1 MRGGLNHHGIHMQQL
16 LKRTK
21 QAWGSWR
28 NRLRLGSKYLAG
40 SAVDVEPIELQS
52 QSEELSSSLGKSENV
67 FKDGG
72 NLEDG
77 SLFLYLSG
85 TFINVNVIPMCWLVA
100 FHHCTFTNCV
110 FKSAPRSGKGYLL
123 EFLDCTFIDCRFE
136 NDRFG
141 SLLFKECA
149 FQESRFIVGI
159 SAYYLRMAGSKGLP
173 TCTGLETIELLEPQ
187 RAHHVEADFVNAPLQ
202 VGYRHLSWAKLR
214 AFGSLPFF
222 GLSYGGTALILF
234 LLSFID
240 HYNAQIGRLK
250 SKVDSGDTLSALQNF
265 VDRLNP
271 LSLNWQMPIL
281 LLGAVLLM
289 IASTIYAW
297 KCPSRIK
304 EFSLERWTKELGKN
318 AVNYVPLTWR
328 NPVLRW
334 ICGVLFWAGSGLTAS
349 VLIWRLGQGFSQALR
364 NW

>member
-1 MRGGLNHHGIHMQQL
+1 MQQL

-21 QAWGSWR
+21 QAWGQWR
-28 NRLRLGSKYLAG
+28 NRLRLGSKYLSG
-40 SAVDVEPIELQS
+40 SAADIEPIELRS
-52 QSEELSSSLGKSENV
+52 QSDELSSGFVKSENV

-77 SLFLYLSG
+77 SVSLYLSG
-85 TFINVNVIPMCWLVA
+85 TFINVNVMPMCWLVA

-110 FKSAPRSGKGYLL
+110 FKPSPNGNQQFIL

-136 NDRFG
+136 YGAFG
-141 SLLFKECA
+141 SLLFKECE
-149 FQESRFIVGI
+149 FQKSHFMVGV
-159 SAYYLRMAGSKGLP
+159 SAHYLRLAGSKGLP
-173 TCTGLETIELLEPQ
+173 TCTGLETVQLLEPQ
-187 RAHHVEADFVNAPLQ
+187 RAYHVEADFDNAPLQ
-202 VGYRHLSWAKLR
+202 LGYRHFSWGKLR

-234 LLSFID
+234 LLSVID
-240 HYNAQIGRLK
+240 HYNTQIGRLK
-250 SKVDSGDTLSALQNF
+250 AKADSGDTLGALQGL

-334 ICGVLFWAGSGLTAS
+334 ICGVLFGAGSGLTAS